1 MIEFDPPSPELVAE
15 LKEKHGDDMREVEDG
30 ERVFILVKPERPRPH
45 LERMTTMA
53 GNDKKRLEA
62 AEGLVK
68 ACCVYPDKD
77 TFKRVL
83 FDEPGLALSLGEHA
97 MELLGMRQLTA
108 KK

>member
-30 ERVFILVKPERPRPH
+30 ERTFILIKPERARPH
-45 LERMTTMA
+45 LEKMTMLA
-53 GNDKKRLEA
+53 GNDKKKLEA
-62 AEGLVK
+62 FEGLVK
-68 ACCVYPDKD
+68 SCCVYPDKE

-83 FDEPGLALSLGEHA
+83 FDEPGMALSLGEHA
-97 MELLGMRQLTA
+97 CELLGVRQLTV